1 MQVLLD
7 QTIGSLNENA
17 RVLYSMQWNNEHKM
31 VSKQRLAGALGDM
44 SGSGAGGSV
53 RSGYARSDE
62 DALQA

>member
-1 MQVLLD
+1 
-7 QTIGSLNENA
+7 
-17 RVLYSMQWNNEHKM
+17 MQWNNEHKM